1 MGVVGLM
8 ESVKVNAMFARW
20 PSPAIPAP
28 PRVAL
33 PHWAVWPFICG
44 GPGATKE
51 LVFTVSPS
59 SPVIAAMAL
68 AGSQLNSNLT

>member
-1 MGVVGLM
+1 MGVVELM
-8 ESVKVNAMFARW
+8 ESAKVNAMFTRW

-28 PRVAL
+28 PRVAM

-44 GPGATKE
+44 GPGVTKE
-51 LVFTVSPS
+51 EALVVSPS
-59 SPVIAAMAL
+59 VPATAAMAL